1 MEQREAVL
9 DLPIIPENTV
19 IAGKYVVEG
28 RIAET
33 DFSIIYT
40 GINRDTEEKV
50 VIKTPNETTI
60 NIAKDENNEVLENI
74 IKQAFI
80 KEGIILSNLDH
91 QGIPKSYGHHFPIL
105 PNKRRINVRVME
117 YVPSHLDAFFKNK
130 PFIRTVSEFIAQFA
144 AILEYLQYNGI
155 IHGDIK
161 PQNIMCNR
169 DEIKLID
176 FNIASQCVTELK
188 DASPKDIFKLQDEH
202 RSMTEAYASPEV
214 KNGEVPVY
222 ASDIYSFGR
231 VLEDLIIAYD
241 KKDFSILGK
250 HQRKT
255 LIPGKDPSSIYDK
268 NKVNIVQLMLDMP
281 MDLVNIYSRCVN
293 PNVKERIEPSELKY
307 IARKL
312 KEESKSPLYVNF

>member
-1 MEQREAVL
+1 MRQREEVL

-33 DFSIIYT
+33 DLSIIYT

-50 VIKTPNETTI
+50 VIKTLNETTI
-60 NIAKDENNEVLENI
+60 NKARDENNEALENI

-117 YVPSHLDAFFKNK
+117 YVPSHLDAFFRNK
-130 PFIRTVSEFIAQFA
+130 PFIRTVSEFITQFA

-169 DEIKLID
+169 DDIKLID
-176 FNIASQCVTELK
+176 FNIASQCATELK
-188 DASPKDIFKLQDEH
+188 DASPRDIIRLQDEH

-214 KNGEVPVY
+214 KNGGIPVY

-231 VLEDLIIAYD
+231 VLEDIIIAYD
-241 KKDFSILGK
+241 KKDFSILREHG
-250 HQRKT
+250 RKT
-255 LIPGKDPSSIYDK
+255 LIPGEDPSSIYDK
-268 NKVNIVQLMLDMP
+268 NKVNIVPLILSMP
-281 MDLVNIYSRCVN
+281 DSLISIYSRCIN
-293 PNVKERIEPSELKY
+293 PKFEERIEPNELKHM
-307 IARKL
+307 ARKL
-312 KEESKSPLYVNF
+312 KEEAKSPLYVNF